1 MRKIW
6 SNSIENINKLSIKS
20 YEFACRML
28 TYISSIKTGDRNIIE
43 DIPNKYSLNQLNV
56 CEYLLEILR
65 KRYEVFKNQFIDQS

>member
-1 MRKIW
+1 
-6 SNSIENINKLSIKS
+6 
-20 YEFACRML
+20 ML